1 MKKLLLLTISFFLT
15 LSIVN
20 AQCTPN
26 PQYADSAYGVWPDT
40 STNFVS
46 GEVGAAYSQVLDFKL
61 PLDAGVIDP
70 NFSGVNIDSAVL
82 TSVDGL
88 PPGITYVCNTPTNSW
103 MGGDQGCAT
112 LQGVPTAQGS
122 YDITISLDG
131 WVTVFFAPFAQAI
144 SFSGYVIDVGAAGI
158 ETIQL
163 TDQTFILQQNYP
175 NPTNG
180 NTTIDF
186 IVGNTDM
193 IDFTITNLLGDIVIN
208 RQINSKR
215 GVNKIDVNTS
225 DFSNGIYLYSISNGI
240 NKVTKRMI
248 VSK

>member
-1 MKKLLLLTISFFLT
+1 M
-15 LSIVN
+15 
-20 AQCTPN
+20 
-26 PQYADSAYGVWPDT
+26 
-40 STNFVS
+40 
-46 GEVGAAYSQVLDFKL
+46 
-61 PLDAGVIDP
+61 
-70 NFSGVNIDSAVL
+70 
-82 TSVDGL
+82 
-88 PPGITYVCNTPTNSW
+88 
-103 MGGDQGCAT
+103 
-112 LQGVPTAQGS
+112 
-122 YDITISLDG
+122 DG

-186 IVGNTDM
+186 IAGNTDM